1 MLTSSWRGFTNY
13 KRMHS
18 DYVVDLCSVNDC
30 DLLRRGEFSKDLLS
44 QTLFSL
50 MLHVLCN
57 FFFLFR
63 STRIHTGA
71 RHNRSM
77 MHSTIS
83 TISLCESQGWTDLHS
98 TVFKYMLAFLFVKKY
113 LCSVCMC
120 VYVREWVS
128 EWVLL
133 YLWGPD
139 GDFWLCEAIWPV
151 LTRKCNNWN
160 TKWSLS

>member
-1 MLTSSWRGFTNY
+1 
-13 KRMHS
+13 MHS

-44 QTLFSL
+44 QALFSL

-63 STRIHTGA
+63 STRVHTGA

-83 TISLCESQGWTDLHS
+83 TISLCETQGWTDLHS

-113 LCSVCMC
+113 LCSVCVRAC
-120 VYVREWVS
+120 VRAWMSEWVS
-128 EWVLL
+128 EFC
-133 YLWGPD
+133 YTCED
-139 GDFWLCEAIWPV
+139 QTEIFDFVRPFGRSSQGNLII
-151 LTRKCNNWN
+151 
-160 TKWSLS
+160 

>member
-1 MLTSSWRGFTNY
+1 
-13 KRMHS
+13 MHS

-30 DLLRRGEFSKDLLS
+30 DLLRRGEISKDLLS
-44 QTLFSL
+44 QALFSL

-57 FFFLFR
+57 LFFLFR
-63 STRIHTGA
+63 STRVHTGA

-83 TISLCESQGWTDLHS
+83 TISCARRRVELIYIVLYSNTCLPFYLSRSTCALC
-98 TVFKYMLAFLFVKKY
+98 
-113 LCSVCMC
+113 VCVC
-120 VYVREWVS
+120 VCVCVCERERERVS

-139 GDFWLCEAIWPV
+139 RDFWLCEDIWPV
-151 LTRKCNNWN
+151 LTRKCNYWN